1 MGELRSL
8 EDHLQIC
15 DYTKLPCP
23 NQCKTVTILIFRKDL
38 LKHLNDECP
47 RRQHTCPHCKLT
59 GEYSKITGSHR
70 TVCPQMKIECL
81 NQPCKALFLRKDKEK
96 HLAICPY
103 MKVVCKYKEFGCV
116 KTPFRRDLA
125 AHERN
130 DQVHLRVF
138 ITTVVEMKRQFKEQ
152 YTVLK
157 QENVTLHKQIQ
168 TITTSSVEM
177 EKQFKDQ
184 CTTITTSSVEM
195 EKQFKDQCTTITTS
209 SVEMEKQFKEQF
221 TELKEENASLH
232 KQIQAMTI
240 TSSPNHLA
248 RSTECITFKIP
259 NFAEKKKKDI
269 EHFSAPFYTYP
280 QGHKMVI
287 NVDTNGYGRY
297 KGTHISVWAYLMKGE
312 YDDTLDFPFIGTIK
326 FELLNQLEDK
336 HHHKDSNT
344 FDGTED
350 GSKRVTDRARSCEA
364 IGVTAFIPHSELGYN
379 AAKNCQYLKDD
390 FLVFRIYAEV
400 SSYKPWLRCTS

>member
-8 EDHLQIC
+8 EDHLQLC

-47 RRQHTCPHCKLT
+47 RRQHTCPHCKVT
-59 GEYSKITGSHR
+59 GEYSKITGSHQ

-81 NQPCKALFLRKDKEK
+81 NQPCKALFLRRDKEK
-96 HLAICPY
+96 HLAVCPY
-103 MKVVCKYKEFGCV
+103 VKVVCKYREFGCV

-130 DQVHLRVF
+130 DQVHLHVF
-138 ITTVVEMKRQFKEQ
+138 ITTVVEMKKQFKEQ
-152 YTVLK
+152 YTVLN
-157 QENVTLHKQIQ
+157 QENVTLYEHIQ
-168 TITTSSVEM
+168 TITTSSEEL
-177 EKQFKDQ
+177 EKQY
-184 CTTITTSSVEM
+184 
-195 EKQFKDQCTTITTS
+195 
-209 SVEMEKQFKEQF
+209 KEQY
-221 TELKEENASLH
+221 TELKEEIATLH
-232 KQIQAMTI
+232 KRIQAMTI

-259 NFAEKKKKDI
+259 KFAEKKRKDI
-269 EHFSAPFYTYP
+269 EYFSTPFYTHP

-312 YDDTLDFPFIGTIK
+312 YDEKLDFPFVGTIK

-350 GSKRVTDRARSCEA
+350 GSKRVTDRARSREA
-364 IGVTAFIPHSELGYN
+364 IGVHAFIPHSELGYN

-390 FLVFRIYAEV
+390 CLVFRIYAEV
-400 SSYKPWLRCTS
+400 SSYKPWLQCTS